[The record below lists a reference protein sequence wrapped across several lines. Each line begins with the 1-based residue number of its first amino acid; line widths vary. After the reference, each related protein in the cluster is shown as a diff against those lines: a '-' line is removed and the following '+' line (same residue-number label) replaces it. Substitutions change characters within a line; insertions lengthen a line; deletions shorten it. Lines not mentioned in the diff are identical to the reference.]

1 MTTRHSLY
9 HCAAT
14 TGQVFALFLNSQKPP
29 LISRPVSRNDAVKH
43 FPWKLPPV
51 LFGSNKKWTVNKL
64 ARMKKRKKIILKKHS
79 ASKSSIQIIF
89 LVFQLTFQQVETWK
103 PQKKFFEPEP
113 VFWKLK
119 SYRFLAFEGNSP
131 KNWPLVVSRKWV
143 QECVR
148 VCEQDGER
156 ERVCVCAC
164 VREGFCERVCVW
176 ACVKEGFRVSVSA
189 KGVWVSRKDKK
200 YV

>member
-1 MTTRHSLY
+1 MTQWNIFLESFLRCCL
-9 HCAAT
+9 AA
-14 TGQVFALFLNSQKPP
+14 
-29 LISRPVSRNDAVKH
+29 
-43 FPWKLPPV
+43 
-51 LFGSNKKWTVNKL
+51 KKWTVNKL

-89 LVFQLTFQQVETWK
+89 FSFPINFSTSWNLETT
-103 PQKKFFEPEP
+103 KKFFEPEP

-119 SYRFLAFEGNSP
+119 SYRFLAFEGNPP

-143 QECVR
+143 QVCVR

-164 VREGFCERVCVW
+164 VREGFSERVCVW

-189 KGVWVSRKDKK
+189 KGVRVNRKDKK
-200 YV
+200 ICLRDM